1 VCYKI
6 PFSCV
11 VVTLLNHSM
20 LELKLQELL
29 PPCFLLVHLSGLV
42 LSSGIWI
49 SSVVLLMIGFFSL
62 RVLHLALD
70 IDRCNLHPIYSL
82 RSNNAVVSDKRGELQ
97 NTCRFM
103 SKPQ

>member
-1 VCYKI
+1 
-6 PFSCV
+6 
-11 VVTLLNHSM
+11 M
-20 LELKLQELL
+20 

-49 SSVVLLMIGFFSL
+49 SSVVLLMIGFSL

-82 RSNNAVVSDKRGELQ
+82 HSNNTVVSYKRVELQ
-97 NTCRFM
+97 NTC
-103 SKPQ
+103 